1 MCDTDVL
8 PDLKQ
13 PIAVASVVLVTG
25 CSSGIGRAICDHLA
39 ANGRRV
45 FGGSRSACAASAWT
59 YLPIDV
65 TQEESVAQAVAA
77 VFAREG
83 RIDALVTAAGSS
95 LMGAF
100 EDTTIDEAKQH
111 FDVNFFGTIRVI
123 RAALPIMREQRA
135 GKIILIGS
143 IGGVIGLQYLSYY
156 SAGKF
161 ALNGLVEALRPE
173 IAKFGVQVAVINP
186 GDFGTNIST
195 NELHAANSR
204 PHSPYFVAHQRAR
217 DLYGTRIRE
226 APPPLAVA
234 RLVERLLNRRTL
246 PVRLA
251 VGSPVEKLG
260 LTAKRLLS
268 PRVFEY
274 LLQKSQGL

>member
-1 MCDTDVL
+1 
-8 PDLKQ
+8 
-13 PIAVASVVLVTG
+13 
-25 CSSGIGRAICDHLA
+25 
-39 ANGRRV
+39 
-45 FGGSRSACAASAWT
+45 
-59 YLPIDV
+59 
-65 TQEESVAQAVAA
+65 
-77 VFAREG
+77 
-83 RIDALVTAAGSS
+83 
-95 LMGAF
+95 
-100 EDTTIDEAKQH
+100 
-111 FDVNFFGTIRVI
+111 
-123 RAALPIMREQRA
+123 MREQRA

-173 IAKFGVQVAVINP
+173 IAKFGVQMAVINP

-195 NELHAANSR
+195 NELHAANSG

-217 DLYGTRIRE
+217 DVYGTRIRE
-226 APPPLAVA
+226 APSPLVVA
-234 RLVERLLNRRTL
+234 RLVDRLLNRRTL

-251 VGSPVEKLG
+251 IGAPVEKLG